1 MNTINPTVSKVFHDI
16 RNTYQ
21 VLYSHLGTPEGEE
34 SLFTPEKIMEYLE
47 RDLELM
53 IAAEQAC
60 ISCVIKG
67 E

>member
-1 MNTINPTVSKVFHDI
+1 LNTINPTVSKVFHDI

-21 VLYSHLGTPEGEE
+21 VLYTHLGTEEGEE
-34 SLFTPEKIMEYLE
+34 SLFTPERIMEYLE
-47 RDLELM
+47 RDLKLM

-67 E
+67 A